1 MLRVLHEASR
11 SRLKF
16 GRDIYLTPCILFV
29 AIIDKQFKVLFL
41 LLTTDSCLAS
51 MIENN
56 FKNLG

>member
-1 MLRVLHEASR
+1 MFRVLHEASR

-16 GRDIYLTPCILFV
+16 GLVYLTPCILFV
-29 AIIDKQFKVLFL
+29 AIIDKQLKVLFL
-41 LLTTDSCLAS
+41 LLTTGSCLAS